1 MTEDITLNSITLT
14 KGRSTTNLNPC
25 MTAEV
30 EIKLCR
36 MTYFTVN
43 NCPWKDIPTFID
55 TTGVIVIAGK
65 EACMVAFLH
74 HHKCDWWL
82 VVWL

>member
-1 MTEDITLNSITLT
+1 LPKPNVSFPQVTNQLT
-14 KGRSTTNLNPC
+14 
-25 MTAEV
+25 
-30 EIKLCR
+30 
-36 MTYFTVN
+36 
-43 NCPWKDIPTFID
+43 WKDIPTFID

-82 VVWL
+82 VFWL